1 VNVATE
7 FAEAASRLSG
17 SIARLAATTASY
29 VGERV
34 EQMDDAI
41 QLERRRWFWMA
52 LGSGAALLLLCAAIV
67 FGGLAIV
74 MAFRDTAPVAA
85 SLAVAGGLIAV
96 ALVTIAMVWR
106 RMRRPVTTNDRIA
119 RILALFLEG
128 RHLNH

>member
-1 VNVATE
+1 MNVATD
-7 FAEAASRLSG
+7 FTEAASRLSG

-52 LGSGAALLLLCAAIV
+52 LGAGAALLLLTAALL
-67 FGGLAIV
+67 FGALAIV
-74 MAFRDTAPVAA
+74 MAWRDTAPVLA
-85 SLAVAGGLIAV
+85 SLLVAGGFLALAAVNIAI
-96 ALVTIAMVWR
+96 LWR
-106 RMRRPVTTNDRIA
+106 SARRSVTTTDRIA

-128 RHLNH
+128 RHLRR

>member
-1 VNVATE
+1 MNL
-7 FAEAASRLSG
+7 AADFSDAANRLSG

-34 EQMDDAI
+34 EQMDTSI

-52 LGSGAALLLLCAAIV
+52 LGAGAALLLLCAAIV

-74 MAFRDTAPVAA
+74 MAFHDTAPVAA
-85 SLAVAGGLIAV
+85 SLLVAGGLLV
-96 ALVTIAMVWR
+96 LALVSIALLWR
-106 RMRRPVTTNDRIA
+106 HARRPVTTTDRIA

-128 RHLNH
+128 RRLNR

>member
-1 VNVATE
+1 MNVAAD

-34 EQMDDAI
+34 EQMDGAI

-52 LGSGAALLLLCAAIV
+52 LGAGAALLLLSAALL

-74 MAFRDTAPVAA
+74 MANRETAPVLA
-85 SLAVAGGLIAV
+85 SLLVAGGCLAL
-96 ALVTIAMVWR
+96 ALVTVALLWR
-106 RMRRPVTTNDRIA
+106 RARRPVTTTDRIA

-128 RHLNH
+128 RHLNR